1 MNVSK
6 LLSES
11 VKKVSACILEMSVKR
26 RCILFLT
33 TLLFGTVWVSFYFT
47 PDLANTLFPNRASKK
62 GSGFQPV
69 PEQQLPWQ
77 RHSLA
82 LSSLEISSSLQ
93 LQGCSRVKVT
103 SKWGN
108 YALLFAEILSDVFFL
123 HKHVFH
129 TFVFIWAAALEAV
142 WSSASL
148 HVKQVGNLASLK
160 GNRFQVCSQFYFS
173 LDFHLNAVGVLK
185 TNFALIGTLRR
196 CFLLG

>member
-108 YALLFAEILSDVFFL
+108 YALLFAEILSDVFFSSQACFPHICIHL
-123 HKHVFH
+123 SCSPGSSLIVSIFACK
-129 TFVFIWAAALEAV
+129 TGRKSGFIERKSLPGLQPVLFFTWFSFECCRCAENQL
-142 WSSASL
+142 SSPW
-148 HVKQVGNLASLK
+148 
-160 GNRFQVCSQFYFS
+160 
-173 LDFHLNAVGVLK
+173 
-185 TNFALIGTLRR
+185 
-196 CFLLG
+196 